1 MRAVLDSFTPKR
13 ENLQVKNTSSRQ
25 HGYSASPSNQPQ
37 LPEPSYAERARTLA
51 YVGRVGSLSTCSQK
65 RPGWPFGSVMPY
77 ALDEGGRPIYL
88 ISSMAMHTQNIVTDP
103 RGSLLV
109 TQPDGDGD
117 VLGAS
122 RVTLMGE
129 IARVADDDTPHVR
142 ELYLASYPNA
152 SYWVDFED
160 FNFYRMDI
168 IDVYYVGGFGV
179 MGWVSAEDYLA
190 AAPDPLAD
198 DAGGIISHMNA
209 DHEDALLLLAGTQA
223 KIEGSSARM
232 TAVDRLGFHV
242 RLETA
247 DGMRGTR
254 IAFIREVGSPEETR
268 KVLVEMVKAAK
279 TEVKE

>member
-1 MRAVLDSFTPKR
+1 M
-13 ENLQVKNTSSRQ
+13 KNTSSRQ
-25 HGYSASPSNQPQ
+25 HGYSSSPSNQPQ

-77 ALDEGGRPIYL
+77 ALDERGRPIYL
-88 ISSMAMHTQNIVTDP
+88 ISSMAMHTQNVVTDP
-103 RGSLLV
+103 KGSLLV
-109 TQPDGDGD
+109 TQSDADGD

-168 IDVYYVGGFGV
+168 VDVYYVGGFGV
-179 MGWVSAEDYLA
+179 MGWVSADDYLGA
-190 AAPDPLAD
+190 EPDPLAD
-198 DAGGIISHMNA
+198 GAGRIISHMNA
-209 DHEDALLLLAGTQA
+209 DHEDALLLLARVQA
-223 KIEGSSARM
+223 KLEGSSAQM

-242 RLETA
+242 RLKTA
-247 DGMRGTR
+247 EGMRGTR
-254 IAFIREVGSPEETR
+254 IAFSREVGSPEETR
-268 KVLVEMVKAAK
+268 TVLVEMVKAAK
-279 TEVKE
+279 AEVNEN

>member
-1 MRAVLDSFTPKR
+1 M
-13 ENLQVKNTSSRQ
+13 KNTSSRQ
-25 HGYSASPSNQPQ
+25 HGYSGSPSNQPQ

-77 ALDEGGRPIYL
+77 ALDERGRPIYL
-88 ISSMAMHTQNIVTDP
+88 ISSMAMHTQNIATNP

-109 TQPDGDGD
+109 TQSDADGD

-122 RVTLMGE
+122 RVTLMGK
-129 IARVADDDTPHVR
+129 IARVGEDEKSPVR

-168 IDVYYVGGFGV
+168 VDVYYVGGFGV

-198 DAGGIISHMNA
+198 GAGGIISHMNA
-209 DHEDALLLLAGTQA
+209 DHEDALLLLAGSQA
-223 KIEGSSARM
+223 KIEASSAQM

-242 RLETA
+242 RLKTA

-254 IAFIREVGSPEETR
+254 IAFSREVSSAEETR

-279 TEVKE
+279 AELAED

>member
-1 MRAVLDSFTPKR
+1 
-13 ENLQVKNTSSRQ
+13 
-25 HGYSASPSNQPQ
+25 
-37 LPEPSYAERARTLA
+37 
-51 YVGRVGSLSTCSQK
+51 
-65 RPGWPFGSVMPY
+65 MPY
-77 ALDEGGRPIYL
+77 ALDERGRPIYL
-88 ISSMAMHTQNIVTDP
+88 ISSMAMHTQNIATNP

-109 TQPDGDGD
+109 TQSDADGD

-122 RVTLMGE
+122 RVTLMGK
-129 IARVADDDTPHVR
+129 IARVGEDEKSPVR

-168 IDVYYVGGFGV
+168 VDVYYVGGFGV

-198 DAGGIISHMNA
+198 GAGGIISHMNA
-209 DHEDALLLLAGTQA
+209 DHEDALLLLAGSQA
-223 KIEGSSARM
+223 KIEASSAQM

-242 RLETA
+242 RLKTA

-254 IAFIREVGSPEETR
+254 IAFSREVSSAEETR

-279 TEVKE
+279 AELAED

>member
-1 MRAVLDSFTPKR
+1 M
-13 ENLQVKNTSSRQ
+13 KNAPSRQ

-51 YVGRVGSLSTCSQK
+51 YIGRVGSLSTCSQK

-77 ALDEGGRPIYL
+77 ALDERGRPIYL

-109 TQPDGDGD
+109 TQSEADGD

-129 IARVADDDTPHVR
+129 IARVAEDEKSPVR

-152 SYWVDFED
+152 HYWVDFED

-168 IDVYYVGGFGV
+168 VDVYYVGGFGV
-179 MGWVSAEDYLA
+179 MGWVAAEDYLA

-198 DAGGIISHMNA
+198 AAGGIINHMNA

-223 KIEGSSARM
+223 KIKASAAQI
-232 TAVDRLGFHV
+232 TAVDRLGFQV
-242 RLETA
+242 RLKTD
-247 DGMRGTR
+247 DGMRGAR
-254 IAFIREVGSPEETR
+254 ISFSREVGSPEETR
-268 KVLVEMVKAAK
+268 TVLVEMVKAAK
-279 TEVKE
+279 AKSE